1 MIIDQNSLWN
11 FSLLIGKLKI
21 EKEDLIFILDSIT
34 NISVN
39 YKL

>member
-11 FSLLIGKLKI
+11 FSLLNGKLKNG
-21 EKEDLIFILDSIT
+21 KGDLIVILDPIT

-39 YKL
+39 YKH